1 MKTVNKKYRTIEQ
14 KDTLCNIQML
24 YNARNK
30 AV

>member
-14 KDTLCNIQML
+14 KETLYNIQML